1 MIGWYYINLEIDT
14 DCSDTQFLQ
23 ERLERS
29 NFGYNLSI
37 AGLALQQDHLR
48 NQSKEDRFLIS
59 GLKQTG
65 RQAVGLAALKS
76 AGLLIMSAML
86 GLVYQGASPP
96 IIREVIVVSGPFREG
111 PILPTLILIFD
122 SPAIAKEVRFKLLGH
137 GKASPALEQVFI
149 EPWQTQATR
158 VRIQILKAIR
168 GRLASKDINSTVR
181 RFDRSPSLMVTHGQS
196 TKKYDFVQACVAF
209 RSLLTPESLH
219 YAYTSANRDFI
230 ERMAAL
236 FIVLTDGGQPI
247 TTFKVPTPNPTTERP
262 VPSTSKATTGAPVLV
277 AKPVFLLQSLASSST
292 RKRQNESEHV
302 PTPTKRA
309 AT

>member
-1 MIGWYYINLEIDT
+1 M
-14 DCSDTQFLQ
+14 
-23 ERLERS
+23 
-29 NFGYNLSI
+29 
-37 AGLALQQDHLR
+37 
-48 NQSKEDRFLIS
+48 
-59 GLKQTG
+59 
-65 RQAVGLAALKS
+65 GLAALKS
-76 AGLLIMSAML
+76 AGLLIMSSLL
-86 GLVYQGASPP
+86 GIVFQGASPP
-96 IIREVIVVSGPFREG
+96 IVREVKVVSGPFREG

-149 EPWQTQATR
+149 EPWQTHATR

-168 GRLASKDINSTVR
+168 GRLASKDIISTVK
-181 RFDRSPSLMVTHGQS
+181 RFDRSPSLMVTNDQH

-219 YAYTSANRDFI
+219 YAYTCANREFI

-247 TTFKVPTPNPTTERP
+247 TSFKALTPNPPTDRP
-262 VPSTSKATTGAPVLV
+262 VPSTSNATTDAPVLL
-277 AKPVFLLQSLASSST
+277 AKPVFLLQSLAPNSS
-292 RKRQNESEHV
+292 RKRPNASEHV
-302 PTPTKRA
+302 PTPTKRV